1 MTASRWKLNALKKLT
16 RIIGESTD
24 LVNVEA
30 AEQPYFNLELFQS
43 LTVSCYRTGMDFGY
57 TNDPTALVK
66 VYKRGNELIFD
77 ELLYHTNLTNQDI
90 AQKFEELELNRLD
103 VIYADSAE
111 PKSIEELHR
120 MRWNVKPTVK
130 GADSIMAGID
140 MLKRYELKVTAKSL
154 NLIKEFQN
162 YKWIED
168 KNGNLLNKPV
178 NNFDHAIDAIRYA
191 VYNKLSKPNYGSYAL
206 R

>member
-1 MTASRWKLNALKKLT
+1 
-16 RIIGESTD
+16 
-24 LVNVEA
+24 
-30 AEQPYFNLELFQS
+30 
-43 LTVSCYRTGMDFGY
+43 
-57 TNDPTALVK
+57 
-66 VYKRGNELIFD
+66 
-77 ELLYHTNLTNQDI
+77 
-90 AQKFEELELNRLD
+90 
-103 VIYADSAE
+103 
-111 PKSIEELHR
+111 

-178 NNFDHAIDAIRYA
+178 NNYNHAIDAIRYA
-191 VYNKLSKPNYGSYAL
+191 VYNKLIKTEL
-206 R
+206 RKLRYSIAKC

>member
-1 MTASRWKLNALKKLT
+1 
-16 RIIGESTD
+16 
-24 LVNVEA
+24 
-30 AEQPYFNLELFQS
+30 
-43 LTVSCYRTGMDFGY
+43 
-57 TNDPTALVK
+57 
-66 VYKRGNELIFD
+66 
-77 ELLYHTNLTNQDI
+77 
-90 AQKFEELELNRLD
+90 
-103 VIYADSAE
+103 
-111 PKSIEELHR
+111 

-178 NNFDHAIDAIRYA
+178 DNYNHAIDAIRYA
-191 VYNKLSKPNYGSYAL
+191 VYNKLSKPNYGSYAI